1 MDLRT
6 RILLG
11 YGYLVSLVVV
21 SAFAAALGFHHLGS
35 RLSEVL
41 DENFASVRWSMEM
54 VEALERQD
62 SALLAALLGDDKAT
76 QAISESETAFLRALD
91 SARSNVTEDR
101 EMSVID
107 AVDREFRAYRDARE
121 RLLDQPHDQPLAA
134 YHEKTFP
141 PFESVKRSVVDLLD
155 LNHQA
160 MVAADDA
167 ARAAAKRR
175 AVGHGL
181 VVVVALVSFAWLSRA
196 LRRDVLARLASLK
209 SAATAMAS
217 GDLKRRAD
225 ATQSDELGL
234 LAEQLNNLL
243 DRGGELRGRMDA
255 RLAAA
260 HDLVLGLLAARTAPG
275 VLFAPDER
283 VVASTAVDGEIEAAR
298 EALSRFRSDGE
309 AGDGPFDVVELNAG
323 ARSVGWLA
331 NRRDRDTPP

>member
-1 MDLRT
+1 
-6 RILLG
+6 
-11 YGYLVSLVVV
+11 
-21 SAFAAALGFHHLGS
+21 
-35 RLSEVL
+35 
-41 DENFASVRWSMEM
+41 
-54 VEALERQD
+54 
-62 SALLAALLGDDKAT
+62 
-76 QAISESETAFLRALD
+76 
-91 SARSNVTEDR
+91 
-101 EMSVID
+101 
-107 AVDREFRAYRDARE
+107 
-121 RLLDQPHDQPLAA
+121 
-134 YHEKTFP
+134 
-141 PFESVKRSVVDLLD
+141 
-155 LNHQA
+155 